1 MRKAIHFRFTSH
13 LMYGLLIVL
22 GLFSGC
28 QDIWRKEPDRKA
40 LARVGERYLYQ
51 EDVLKLLPEGLEG
64 QDSMAFISDQINSWA
79 TRELL
84 FIKAQFNLSADK
96 LAEYDALVA
105 DYKAD
110 LYTRAYKEAVVA
122 QSADTLITKNEL
134 ERFYEAEKDNFKLLE
149 KLVQLRFIALPVQF
163 MNREEISKR
172 LQRFEREDVKFLDS
186 VGVQFLKLNFNDS
199 LWVPAA
205 RVIREIPPIT
215 VENEREYLNKPNY
228 FELQDESG
236 IYLAQV
242 IDVRQVND
250 IAPLSFVEPTIR
262 QVLLNRRKMR
272 YLRNLETDLLNEATE
287 RKDFEIYD

>member
-1 MRKAIHFRFTSH
+1 MRKAIHYRFTSH
-13 LMYGLLIVL
+13 MRYGLLIVL

-64 QDSMAFISDQINSWA
+64 RDSMAFISDQINSWA

>member
-1 MRKAIHFRFTSH
+1 MF
-13 LMYGLLIVL
+13 GLLLLL

-28 QDIWRKEPDRKA
+28 QDMWRKEPERKA
-40 LARVGERYLYQ
+40 LARVGERFLYA
-51 EDVLKLLPEGLEG
+51 EDVLKILPEGLTG
-64 QDSMAFISDQINSWA
+64 QDSMAFISDQINTWA

-84 FIKAQFNLSADK
+84 FLKAQFNLPAEK

-122 QSADTLITKNEL
+122 QSADTLITRSEL
-134 ERFYEAEKDNFKLLE
+134 ERFYVAEKENFKLLE

-172 LQRFEREDVKFLDS
+172 LKRFEQEDVKFLDS

-205 RVIREIPPIT
+205 RVIREIPALT
-215 VENEREYLNKPNY
+215 AENEREYLNQPNY

-242 IDVRQVND
+242 VDVRQVND

-272 YLRNLETDLLNEATE
+272 YLRTLETDLLNEATE

>member
-1 MRKAIHFRFTSH
+1 M
-13 LMYGLLIVL
+13 
-22 GLFSGC
+22 
-28 QDIWRKEPDRKA
+28 
-40 LARVGERYLYQ
+40 GERFLYA
-51 EDVLKLLPEGLEG
+51 EDVLKILPEGLTG
-64 QDSMAFISDQINSWA
+64 QDSIAFISDQINTWA

-84 FIKAQFNLSADK
+84 FLKAQFNLPAEK

-122 QSADTLITKNEL
+122 QSADTLITNSEL
-134 ERFYEAEKDNFKLLE
+134 ERFYEAEKENFKLLE

-163 MNREEISKR
+163 MNREDISKR
-172 LQRFEREDVKFLDS
+172 LKRFEQEDVKFLDS

-205 RVIREIPPIT
+205 RVIREIPALT
-215 VENEREYLNKPNY
+215 VENEREYLNQPNY

-242 IDVRQVND
+242 VDVRQVND

-272 YLRNLETDLLNEATE
+272 YLRTLETDLLNEATE

>member
-1 MRKAIHFRFTSH
+1 MRKAIHYRFTS
-13 LMYGLLIVL
+13 LLRYGLLIVL

-28 QDIWRKEPDRKA
+28 QDMWRKEPDRKA

-51 EDVLKLLPEGLEG
+51 EDVIKLLPEGMEG
-64 QDSMAFISDQINSWA
+64 QDSIAFISDQINSWA